1 MKLDPRLR
9 IGLQWLLNAVAL
21 MLLPEVI
28 AKLQVES
35 YTSALVTALLLGLIN
50 ALIRPFLILITL
62 PITVLSLGFFTLVIN
77 ALLFWGVANL
87 VGGVHVPD
95 FWTAFW
101 SALLYSL
108 LTWLVGIA
116 LADPNDKRIRVIVG
130 RRRD

>member
-1 MKLDPRLR
+1 MTLDPRLR

-28 AKLQVES
+28 SKLQVES

-50 ALIRPFLILITL
+50 ALIRPFLILVTL

-77 ALLFWGVANL
+77 ALLFWGVAKL
-87 VGGVHVPD
+87 VSGVHVPD

-116 LADPNDKRIRVIVG
+116 LADPADKRIRVIVG
-130 RRRD
+130 RRKD